1 MVEIVFEPEVLPE
14 TRAAILEG
22 LIAYNESQTAGRY
35 APPRTVALSV
45 RDPQSGNT
53 VGGLTAR
60 IAYSRMF
67 VELFYLPET
76 FRGQGLGA
84 ELLGKAEDV
93 ARDAGCTGIW
103 LDTYHFQARGFYE
116 KLGYTI
122 FGTLEGHPA
131 GGRRFFLE
139 KRFVPSPHAN

>member
-103 LDTYHFQARGFYE
+103 LDTFSFQAPDFYK
-116 KLGYTI
+116 KLGYAE
-122 FGTLEGHPA
+122 FGTLADYPPGFTRHC
-131 GGRRFFLE
+131 LH
-139 KRFVPSPHAN
+139 KTLS

>member
-45 RDPQSGNT
+45 RDPGSGNT

-67 VELFYLPET
+67 VELLYLPET

-84 ELLGKAEDV
+84 ELLGKAEGV

-103 LDTYHFQARGFYE
+103 LDTFSFQAPDFYK
-116 KLGYTI
+116 KLGYAE
-122 FGTLEGHPA
+122 FGTLSDYPPGFTRHY
-131 GGRRFFLE
+131 LH
-139 KRFVPSPHAN
+139 KTLS

>member
-22 LIAYNESQTAGRY
+22 LIAYNESETAGRY

-45 RDPQSGNT
+45 RDPRSGNT

-67 VELFYLPET
+67 VELLYLPET

-103 LDTYHFQARGFYE
+103 LDTFSFQAPDFYK
-116 KLGYTI
+116 KLGYAE
-122 FGTLEGHPA
+122 FGTLADYPPGFTRHY
-131 GGRRFFLE
+131 LH
-139 KRFVPSPHAN
+139 KTLS

>member
-45 RDPQSGNT
+45 RDPRSGNT

-103 LDTYHFQARGFYE
+103 LDTFSFQAPDFSK
-116 KLGYTI
+116 KLGYAE
-122 FGTLEGHPA
+122 FGTLADYPPGFTRHY
-131 GGRRFFLE
+131 LH
-139 KRFVPSPHAN
+139 KTLS

>member
-45 RDPQSGNT
+45 RDPRSGNT

-67 VELFYLPET
+67 VELLYLPET

-84 ELLGKAEDV
+84 KLLGKAEDV

-103 LDTYHFQARGFYE
+103 LDTFSFQAPDFYK
-116 KLGYTI
+116 KLGYAE
-122 FGTLEGHPA
+122 FGTLADYPPGFTRHC
-131 GGRRFFLE
+131 LH
-139 KRFVPSPHAN
+139 KTLS

>member
-45 RDPQSGNT
+45 RDPRSGNT

-103 LDTYHFQARGFYE
+103 LDTFSFQAPDFY
-116 KLGYTI
+116 KKFGYAE
-122 FGTLEGHPA
+122 FGTLADYPPGFTRHY
-131 GGRRFFLE
+131 LH
-139 KRFVPSPHAN
+139 KTLS